1 MRAADA
7 GSFPSPPSWANCW
20 PTSRHLLIP
29 PPQPPARGAASL
41 PRPAPPGTHSC
52 RGFLLVSAAYPLRLL
67 PPQTGTG
74 APTPLAPRSALALS
88 PPPGLSPPPIPPP
101 SPPPSL
107 PPRSSSAAAS
117 SSSPAAPGFSSW
129 EVARDP
135 VATTTTWRGA
145 AGPPPCGP
153 AWQRARRPPA
163 PCRAG
168 PALGAPSPTP
178 PSRTVAWRGAVCVG
192 AVCGPCQGSGAALI
206 FALGLY
212 ILGASEAIYL
222 DFLIYFYFLVF
233 AL

>member
-145 AGPPPCGP
+145 AGPRHAARPGSVPGAHRLPAARGQRSAPPPRRLPHALWLGVGRCVLGP
-153 AWQRARRPPA
+153 SADRARA
-163 PCRAG
+163 QV
-168 PALGAPSPTP
+168 L
-178 PSRTVAWRGAVCVG
+178 
-192 AVCGPCQGSGAALI
+192 L
-206 FALGLY
+206 
-212 ILGASEAIYL
+212 
-222 DFLIYFYFLVF
+222 
-233 AL
+233 